1 MRGKFTAIDDLD
13 MAGHRIR
20 DWRWLNDIPTEGA
33 TSGQVLTFDGE
44 DVRWATVSGT
54 GVVVLEWDDIEDKP
68 TTFPPESHTHVTTD
82 ITDLKAS
89 VHVVFGDGLSAIR
102 DSVGSEDQVDFVV
115 PYDMTITSWHLLAD
129 QSGDI
134 ELDIRAVT
142 AAGFP
147 PDSGDTIVGAN
158 APTLSSTSINS
169 ATGLSWSLDEGTI
182 VRVIVDT
189 SSVASVT
196 RVTLALLG
204 EREG

>member
-20 DWRWLNDIPTEGA
+20 DWRWLNDIPTKGA
-33 TSGQVLTFDGE
+33 ASGQVLTFDGE

-54 GVVVLEWDDIEDKP
+54 GIVVLEWDDIEGKP

-82 ITDLKAS
+82 ITDFKAS

-102 DSVGSEDQVDFVV
+102 DSVGDEDQVDFVV
-115 PYDMTITSWHLLAD
+115 PYDMTITGWTLLAD

-134 ELDIRAVT
+134 DLDVWAAT
-142 AAGFP
+142 PAGFP
-147 PDSGDTIVGAN
+147 PTVADTIVGVN

-169 ATGLSWSLDEGTI
+169 ATGLSWSLTEGDI
-182 VRVIVDT
+182 VRVVVDT

-196 RVTLALLG
+196 RVTLALTG
-204 EREG
+204 ERT